1 MGSNYRVVNIP
12 ILTSP
17 CRKCSEGG
25 FACPVSNNCQK
36 LKDFGKAC
44 DEQVTGYGVS
54 TPDGSDCRE
63 YSFTF

>member
-25 FACPVSNNCQK
+25 YICIGATNCQK

-44 DEQVTGYGVS
+44 DQEFTGYGVS
-54 TPDGSDCRE
+54 TPDDPDCRE
-63 YSFTF
+63 YSFSF